1 MVALIKGKKAPPVEL
16 VGLDGKRYNLQMAAS
31 STGTVV
37 LVFFKVSCPT
47 CQYALP
53 FVERLHQRYQSA
65 NIWGVSQ
72 DDAGASAS
80 FAQQFKLSF
89 PILLDEGL
97 AATVNY
103 DLSTVPSIFLVDK
116 NLSVKISSEG
126 FVRDDLE
133 GLNGELAA
141 LTQQPIKPLF
151 QARDEVPAL
160 KPG

>member
-72 DDAGASAS
+72 DDADASTS
-80 FAQQFKLSF
+80 FAQQFKLTF

-97 AATVNY
+97 AATVEY

-141 LTQQPIKPLF
+141 LMQEPIKPLF
-151 QARDEVPAL
+151 QAKDEVPVL

>member
-47 CQYALP
+47 CQYTLP

-72 DDAGASAS
+72 DDASASAS
-80 FAQQFKLSF
+80 FAQQINLTF

-97 AATVNY
+97 AVTVKY

-133 GLNGELAA
+133 ALNGELAA
-141 LTQQPIKPLF
+141 LTPQPIKPLF
-151 QARDEVPAL
+151 QVKEEVPAL